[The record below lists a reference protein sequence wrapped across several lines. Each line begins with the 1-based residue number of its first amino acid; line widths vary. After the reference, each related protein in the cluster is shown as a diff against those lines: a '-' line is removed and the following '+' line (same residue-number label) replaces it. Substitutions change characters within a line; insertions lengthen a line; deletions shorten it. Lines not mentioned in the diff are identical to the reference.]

1 MPLIELKSHFWS
13 ICICN
18 FTISYWSVL
27 PNVLTSICG
36 KQKNIL

>member
-18 FTISYWSVL
+18 FTISYWSCTAKCTYKHL
-27 PNVLTSICG
+27 W
-36 KQKNIL
+36 